1 MMTGVSTVYHPSGY
15 CMTCAAAGTSAAVCE
30 ILGTALL
37 AVSII
42 IVRLVALLVL
52 KV

>member
-1 MMTGVSTVYHPSGY
+1 MAMNHCAMNSQPCY
-15 CMTCAAAGTSAAVCE
+15 CMPNAAAGTSVRLCG
-30 ILGTALL
+30 ILDTVVL

-42 IVRLVALLVL
+42 VSLLGLLVI

>member
-1 MMTGVSTVYHPSGY
+1 MAATFSAMNSQPCY
-15 CMTCAAAGTSAAVCE
+15 CEPCAAAGTSARAID

-42 IVRLVALLVL
+42 IRLFVLLVL